1 MDNNKDS
8 KITFCDDKRSG
19 TGNKDGTQGWCFLF
33 ITNKEWHFEDEK
45 SMEIQFVP
53 TKMKIAPDEGVRR
66 ITTIDKKSHAINNS
80 HSSRKEGKI
89 YEK

>member
-45 SMEIQFVP
+45 GA
-53 TKMKIAPDEGVRR
+53 MKE
-66 ITTIDKKSHAINNS
+66 S
-80 HSSRKEGKI
+80 
-89 YEK
+89 